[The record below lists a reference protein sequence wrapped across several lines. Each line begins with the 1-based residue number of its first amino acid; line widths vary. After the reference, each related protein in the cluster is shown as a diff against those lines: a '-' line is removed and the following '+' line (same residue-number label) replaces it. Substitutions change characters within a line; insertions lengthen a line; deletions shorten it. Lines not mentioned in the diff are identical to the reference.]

1 MSPYFPTA
9 DQCGRHTIF
18 GTVPIRTF
26 AGQHIQLSLVDMPE
40 GGVVD
45 WHQHDNEQMG
55 MMVSGRARFQIGE
68 EERILGPGEFYFIP
82 GGVRHRVAPVEGQAQ
97 ALDVFYPIRDEY
109 R

>member
-1 MSPYFPTA
+1 MSRFFPTS
-9 DQCGRHTIF
+9 DECGHHLIF
-18 GTVPIRTF
+18 GSVPIRTF
-26 AGQHIQLSLVDMPE
+26 AGEKVQLSLVEMPV

-45 WHQHDNEQMG
+45 WHSHANEQVG

-68 EERILGPGEFYFIP
+68 EESVLGPGDFYFIP
-82 GGVRHRVAPVEGQAQ
+82 GGVRHRVEPVDGPAR